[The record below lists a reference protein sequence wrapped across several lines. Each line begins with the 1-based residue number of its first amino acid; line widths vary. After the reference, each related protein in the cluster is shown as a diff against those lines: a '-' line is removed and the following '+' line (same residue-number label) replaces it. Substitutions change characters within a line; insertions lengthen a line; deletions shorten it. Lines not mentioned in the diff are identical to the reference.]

1 MADNIKSIQLR
12 MNTVNQVSK
21 ITNAMKLV
29 SMSKLQSYQRK
40 INELKDLVDQFD
52 VIQTVS
58 YEQTDDSPV
67 LAVCIASDLGLASLY
82 NQSIQKALL
91 NKNPEAVLWLGNQG
105 YERIEKNS
113 DIQIINEKTSSDNLD
128 LEDTFDE
135 MVKYMNEYKIELA
148 VPKMDGDELIVEW
161 KDLNRKLLE
170 TDFVIYEPDYKSA
183 NQRYQEF
190 YIYLTLHET
199 YYQSKF
205 SENMTRRIAMEQ
217 ATENANDMREMLN
230 NRYNQI
236 RQEEI
241 TQEILELA
249 SGVE

>member
-1 MADNIKSIQLR
+1 

-52 VIQTVS
+52 VFQTVS
-58 YEQTDDSPV
+58 YEQAEDSPV

-91 NKNPEAVLWLGNQG
+91 DKKPEAVLWLGNQG
-105 YERIEKNS
+105 YERIEKS
-113 DIQIINEKTSSDNLD
+113 PDIQMINEKTSSDNLD
-128 LEDTFDE
+128 LEETFDE

-148 VPKMDGDELIVEW
+148 VPKMDGDDLIVEW

-170 TDFVIYEPDYKSA
+170 TDFVVYEPDYKSA

>member
-1 MADNIKSIQLR
+1 MAENVKTIQLR
-12 MNTVNQVSK
+12 METVNQVSK

-29 SMSKLQSYQRK
+29 SMSKLQKYQRNIK
-40 INELKDLVDQFD
+40 ELEELVEEFD
-52 VIQTVS
+52 VLQTTS
-58 YEQTDDSPV
+58 FSQSDDLPV

-82 NQSIQKALL
+82 NQSIQRALQA
-91 NKNPEAVLWLGNQG
+91 KNPEAVMWLGNQG
-105 YERIEKNS
+105 YEKVEKNQE
-113 DIQIINEKTSSDNLD
+113 IELINDKVSSDNLN
-128 LEDTFDE
+128 LEDAYDQMAE
-135 MVKYMNEYKIELA
+135 YMNDYRLELA
-148 VPKMDGDELIVEW
+148 VPKMQGDDLNVEW
-161 KDLNRKLLE
+161 KDLNRKLLKS
-170 TDFVIYEPDYKSA
+170 DFIIFEPDYQAA

-217 ATENANDMREMLN
+217 ATENADDMREELN